1 MAEQETMRLAVLD
14 ETGSSLCV
22 ASDDGHALYRRLAR
36 ALDAGRRTVLSFR
49 GVSTLTPAFLSAAI
63 GQLYGR
69 FEEEHV
75 RTLFSAEDLS
85 HDDRALL
92 NRTVDTAKLYY
103 RDMTAFT
110 QAIREVEDDH

>member
-1 MAEQETMRLAVLD
+1 MRLAVLD

-22 ASDDGHALYRRLAR
+22 ASEDGHALYGSLAR

-49 GVSTLTPAFLSAAI
+49 GVTTLTPVFLSAAI

-75 RTLFSAEDLS
+75 RTLFSVEDLS
-85 HDDRALL
+85 PDDRALL
-92 NRTVDTAKLYY
+92 NRTIDTAKLYY
-103 RDMTAFT
+103 RDKVAFA
-110 QAIREVEDDH
+110 QAIRDVEDDYWTR